1 MNNVKENDQ
10 YKFKKLLDKR
20 VTSRDN
26 KDRKKKIIQY
36 LIK

>member
-10 YKFKKLLDKR
+10 YKFEKLLDKR